1 MCNTILNRHCAI
13 LIESNMI
20 IGSFFPRQF
29 SASLPFSGIDLLLL
43 Y

>member
-13 LIESNMI
+13 LIEPDVI
-20 IGSFFPRQF
+20 IGSFFPIQF
-29 SASLPFSGIDLLLL
+29 SASLPLFWDWLVVL